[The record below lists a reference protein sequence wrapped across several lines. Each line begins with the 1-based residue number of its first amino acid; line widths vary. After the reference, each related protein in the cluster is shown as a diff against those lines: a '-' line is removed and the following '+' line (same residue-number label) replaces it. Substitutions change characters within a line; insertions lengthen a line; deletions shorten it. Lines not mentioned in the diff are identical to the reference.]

1 MATATCIGCGC
12 TDNLAC
18 WDDAVGQPCHWLVV
32 DYRAGL
38 GVCSVCPDDLSRW
51 ENGDRTIAV
60 PVQQTTA
67 RAEPVSVEQPMNE
80 TMDEDSL
87 EFALEEATE
96 GMEILDQLIASIQKH
111 GNYSKEA
118 TLTFLGQAR
127 QCFNALQRYA
137 E

>member
-12 TDNLAC
+12 TDTRAC
-18 WDDAVGQPCHWLVV
+18 WDETADQPCHWLVV

-60 PVQQTTA
+60 PV
-67 RAEPVSVEQPMNE
+67 EQFMNE
-80 TMDEDSL
+80 TVNEGSL

-96 GMEILDQLIASIQKH
+96 GIEILDQLIASIRQH

-127 QCFNALQRYA
+127 QCFNALQRHA

>member
-1 MATATCIGCGC
+1 MNPTRWKTKNQGKL
-12 TDNLAC
+12 TDNCAC

-32 DYRAGL
+32 DYRAGF

-60 PVQQTTA
+60 PVQQTPA
-67 RAEPVSVEQPMNE
+67 RAEQPINE
-80 TMDEDSL
+80 TVDEGSL
-87 EFALEEATE
+87 EFALEEASE
-96 GMEILDQLIASIQKH
+96 GMEILDQLIATIQKH

-127 QCFNALQRYA
+127 QCFNALQRYT